1 MESNKFENDFRDKLK
16 LREITPSE
24 NSWDRL
30 DAMLTV
36 AEKKQ
41 PKKSKDWLYIAASI
55 IGFMLIAT
63 VFFSQTEEL
72 IDIKKSD
79 VVIENKEIIK
89 LTEEVLINKEEV
101 SIINQK
107 SVAKTNSNQIKSKK
121 PNAIVNEEVVIKESE
136 NPLVS
141 NEKATVEII
150 LETII
155 QKNIPN
161 EMVASTADAKPSI
174 KVNAKNLLSEVD
186 GELELTF
193 REKMVQKV
201 NKNFNTVKM
210 ALANRNQE

>member
-1 MESNKFENDFRDKLK
+1 MESNKFEKDFRNKIK
-16 LREITPSE
+16 QREIAPSE

-41 PKKSKDWLYIAASI
+41 PKKSNGWLYIAASI
-55 IGFMLIAT
+55 IGFICIGT

-72 IDIKKSD
+72 IDIPKNN
-79 VVIENKEIIK
+79 VVIENKEIINPVQEK
-89 LTEEVLINKEEV
+89 EIIKEEV
-101 SIINQK
+101 SIINQSK
-107 SVAKTNSNQIKSKK
+107 ITATNSNQIKFKK
-121 PNAIVNEEVVIKESE
+121 PIPILNEEVVIKENEQLVFNE
-136 NPLVS
+136 NSVDEMPS
-141 NEKATVEII
+141 
-150 LETII
+150 ETII
-155 QKNIPN
+155 QKEIPN
-161 EMVASTADAKPSI
+161 EIIASTEINKPSV

-201 NKNFNTVKM
+201 NKNYNTIKV